1 MSLIRWK
8 TVYETGIVALDDE
21 HRELVAQINRLNEM
35 IRQKQG
41 GALSEIF
48 AVLANYTEN
57 HFQHEERLMEQYGFP
72 GLVEHQAVHQEL
84 RDRVEEMQSR
94 TDLTDAELA
103 KELYRFLR
111 AWLLEHIVEVDKKY
125 GVYLES
131 RAGRFIS

>member
-8 TVYETGIVALDDE
+8 SVYETGIVALDDE
-21 HRELVAQINRLNEM
+21 HRQLVDQINCLSEI

-41 GALSEIF
+41 EALDDIF
-48 AVLANYTEN
+48 AVLASYTEN

-72 GLVEHQAVHQEL
+72 DLAEHQAVHQAL
-84 RDRVEEMQSR
+84 RDRVGEIQAR
-94 TDLTDAELA
+94 TDITDAELA